1 MAGLH
6 SDKSKEK
13 DRGRKDRAFS
23 HGSGWAAADA
33 AVEGRPRL
41 EDRHIETPPSRKAKH
56 VLRDAAG
63 DRNPPFLL
71 RDLRDSARTLFLR
84 AETRRRGGKEE
95 PGFQP
100 SPE

>member
-23 HGSGWAAADA
+23 HGSGGAAADA

-56 VLRDAAG
+56 VLRDGEKHDQLASKTRHAE
-63 DRNPPFLL
+63 DRQEALLDEGIEESFPSSDPPSVK
-71 RDLRDSARTLFLR
+71 RIT
-84 AETRRRGGKEE
+84 
-95 PGFQP
+95 
-100 SPE
+100 